1 MLHKI
6 SDFCDK
12 IDSIKRMSDNL
23 RQMKYGTP
31 KASRPDIDTLIETIQ
46 ADCLAV
52 SMDKSKYWKPQ
63 KGKVLD
69 IEVMSPEEEREWKWL
84 EKSLEEKKQNEK

>member
-12 IDSIKRMSDNL
+12 IDSIKRMSDKL
-23 RQMKYGTP
+23 REMKYGSP
-31 KASRPDIDTLIETIQ
+31 KATRQDIDSLIETIQ

-52 SMDKSKYWKPQ
+52 SMDKSKYWKPNEST
-63 KGKVLD
+63 VLD
-69 IEVMSPEEEREWKWL
+69 TSVMSREEEREWKWL
-84 EKSLEEKKQNEK
+84 EQSLKDKQREK

>member
-12 IDSIKRMSDNL
+12 IDSIKKMSDTL
-23 RQMKYGTP
+23 RKMKYGTP
-31 KASRPDIDTLIETIQ
+31 KASRRDIDTLIETIQ

-52 SMDKSKYWKPQ
+52 SIDKSKYWKPQ
-63 KGKVLD
+63 EGNVLD
-69 IEVMSPEEEREWKWL
+69 TSVMSPEEEREWKWL
-84 EKSLEEKKQNEK
+84 EKSIEDKKREK

>member
-1 MLHKI
+1 
-6 SDFCDK
+6 
-12 IDSIKRMSDNL
+12 MSDKL
-23 RQMKYGTP
+23 REMKYGSP

-63 KGKVLD
+63 EGNVLD
-69 IEVMSPEEEREWKWL
+69 TSVMSPEEEREWKWL
-84 EKSLEEKKQNEK
+84 EKSIEDKKQNEK

>member
-12 IDSIKRMSDNL
+12 IDSIKRMSDKL
-23 RQMKYGTP
+23 KEMKYGSP
-31 KASRPDIDTLIETIQ
+31 KATRQDIDALIETIQ

-52 SMDKSKYWKPQ
+52 SMDKSKYWKPNEST
-63 KGKVLD
+63 VLD
-69 IEVMSPEEEREWKWL
+69 TSVMSREEEREWEWL
-84 EKSLEEKKQNEK
+84 EQSLKDKQREK

>member
-12 IDSIKRMSDNL
+12 IDSIKKMSDTL
-23 RQMKYGTP
+23 RKMKYGTP
-31 KASRPDIDTLIETIQ
+31 KASRQDIDTLIETIQ

-52 SMDKSKYWKPQ
+52 SIDKSKYWKPQ
-63 KGKVLD
+63 EGNVLD
-69 IEVMSPEEEREWKWL
+69 TSVMSPEEEREWKWL
-84 EKSLEEKKQNEK
+84 EKSIEDKKREK

>member
-12 IDSIKRMSDNL
+12 IDSIKRMSDKL
-23 RQMKYGTP
+23 REMKYGSP

-52 SMDKSKYWKPQ
+52 SMDKSKYWKPN
-63 KGKVLD
+63 KDGVWTD
-69 IEVMSPEEEREWKWL
+69 TSVMSPEEEREWKWL
-84 EKSLEEKKQNEK
+84 EKSIEDKKREK

>member
-12 IDSIKRMSDNL
+12 IDTIKRMSDKL
-23 RQMKYGTP
+23 REMKYGSP

-63 KGKVLD
+63 KGNILD
-69 IEVMSPEEEREWKWL
+69 TSVMSPDEEREWKWL
-84 EKSLEEKKQNEK
+84 EKSIEDKKREK

>member
-12 IDSIKRMSDNL
+12 IDSIKRMSDKL
-23 RQMKYGTP
+23 RDMKYGQP
-31 KASRPDIDTLIETIQ
+31 KATRQDIDTLIETIQ

-52 SMDKSKYWKPQ
+52 SMDKSKYWKPNENT
-63 KGKVLD
+63 VLD
-69 IEVMSPEEEREWKWL
+69 TSVMSRQEEREWEWL
-84 EKSLEEKKQNEK
+84 EQSLKDKQREK